1 MLFKKFI
8 IGAATFLASLIA
20 PFSVYASYHRDCF
33 EFPVLTGNYTVSKTV
48 RHVIDISR
56 QEPFNPTE
64 KRELML
70 HIWYPTHRGEVHPLI
85 PYRLDE
91 ISETKEKMLKM
102 GFPEE
107 DLNNLDVVYS
117 HAPWDEKPWEFGV
130 SFPLILFSH
139 GYLASPLDYTAF
151 CEELASHGFVVASVA
166 HTYYTQQVV
175 FPDGRKITAA
185 PELYTCPTVPN
196 KDVQKLWTLDVQCAL
211 SYLAQCNTLKHD
223 PFYNFLD
230 LDRVGVIG
238 HSMGGATA
246 YTLCTQDQRF
256 KAGMSLDAA
265 FWITDPHISTLNKS
279 FLCIFAEES
288 IKGLQL
294 SVQEIAQKYGVEA
307 SYMQEFRDLS
317 QQVVRADVVIPDILH
332 SGFSDLL
339 FLKELPVY
347 KNNKHIFDLEAM
359 TGTAE
364 GKKTIQLINK
374 HIVDFFN
381 QCLKYT

>member
-1 MLFKKFI
+1 MLFIKFI
-8 IGAATFLASLIA
+8 IGVATFLASLIT

-33 EFPVLTGNYTVSKTV
+33 ELPFLTGNYPVSKTV
-48 RHVIDISR
+48 RHVVDVSR

-91 ISETKEKMLKM
+91 ISETKEKMLKL
-102 GFPEE
+102 GFPEG

-117 HAPWDEKPWEFGV
+117 HAPCDEKPWEFGV

-166 HTYYTQQVV
+166 HTYYTPQVV

-185 PELYTCPTVPN
+185 PEFYTRPTVPN
-196 KDVQKLWTLDVQCAL
+196 RDVQKMWTLDVQCAL

-246 YTLCTQDQRF
+246 YMLCTQDQRF
-256 KAGMSLDAA
+256 KAGVSLDAA
-265 FWITDPHISTLNKS
+265 FWITDPHISTLNKP

-294 SVQEIAQKYGVEA
+294 SVEEIAQKYGVDA

-339 FLKELPVY
+339 ILKELPVY
-347 KNNKHIFDLEAM
+347 KNNKHVFDLEAM

-381 QCLKYT
+381 SNLKYK